1 MGLKRQMQ
9 RKHESQNADKK
20 LIASKNENAMVGGII
35 EGSPDA
41 VGVVIIRLECGCRKM
56 AAVDIKG
63 DMASK
68 KVIAYRDNAD
78 SICDKCKEDHGD
90 FSRVTTQFIE
100 WDKDDID
107 GETKKMIYEK
117 VLGTAPVVH

>member
-1 MGLKRQMQ
+1 MSLKRQMQ
-9 RKHESQNADKK
+9 RKHQSENADKK

-56 AAVDIKG
+56 AGVDIKG
-63 DMASK
+63 EAASGI
-68 KVIAYRDNAD
+68 IAYRDKAE

-90 FSRVTTQFIE
+90 FSRVTDQFIE
-100 WDKDDID
+100 WNKDDLD
-107 GETKKMIYEK
+107 DATKKMISEK

>member
-1 MGLKRQMQ
+1 MSIKRQMQ
-9 RKHESQNADKK
+9 RKHQSQTADKK
-20 LIASKNENAMVGGII
+20 LVASKNENAMIGGII

-41 VGVVIIRLECGCRKM
+41 VGVVVIRLECGCRKM

-63 DMASK
+63 DSASGI
-68 KVIAYRDNAD
+68 IAYRDNAE

-90 FSRVTTQFIE
+90 FSRVIAQFIE
-100 WDKDDID
+100 WDKDDLD

>member
-1 MGLKRQMQ
+1 MSIKRQMQ
-9 RKHESQNADKK
+9 RKHQNENADKK
-20 LIASKNENAMVGGII
+20 LIASKNENAMVGGIL

-63 DMASK
+63 DSASGI
-68 KVIAYRDNAD
+68 IAYRDNAD

-90 FSRVTTQFIE
+90 FSRVTAQFIE
-100 WDKDDID
+100 WDQDDLE
-107 GETKKMIYEK
+107 GATKKMIYEK
-117 VLGTAPVVH
+117 VLGTAPIVH